1 MVWQTTYVPIT
12 VGIPQS
18 LSPFLQY
25 YRGRYLHPR
34 GITATVIPITAVNT
48 AVLPQ
53 SPSPCQC
60 LIIGENLRSKFGHA
74 RLLGSRII
82 HYVRDGRT
90 NRPTNGQKQ
99 CSFPLPYGRR
109 HNNWSVHSISQMA
122 HSQLP
127 WWDAWAIATKIWDG
141 MSRI

>member
-1 MVWQTTYVPIT
+1 MVWETTYVPIT

-25 YRGRYLHPR
+25 YCGRYLHPR

-53 SPSPCQC
+53 SPSPCQS

-90 NRPTNGQKQ
+90 NRQTNKQKQ
-99 CSFPLPYGRR
+99 CSFPFPMVGGITIGQCTVFPK
-109 HNNWSVHSISQMA
+109 W
-122 HSQLP
+122 
-127 WWDAWAIATKIWDG
+127 
-141 MSRI
+141 RILSSPGGTPGQSPPKSETECPG